1 MTFREEL
8 EVTELKRALEKTQRS
23 LAKSKAKTQDMVYA
37 VHAAA
42 MEASLVQPHIKIK
55 PRKTIKSNKAEV
67 AVVHLTDWQAG
78 KVSVSFNLEV
88 LRKRIEQM
96 VDKVI
101 SLTEIQRAHHPVNE
115 CVLILGEIWSRDF
128 RYSLDNNGK

>member
-8 EVTELKRALEKTQRS
+8 EVTQLKRALEKTQRS

-55 PRKTIKSNKAEV
+55 PVSYT
-67 AVVHLTDWQAG
+67 HLT
-78 KVSVSFNLEV
+78 LPT
-88 LRKRIEQM
+88 KRI
-96 VDKVI
+96 V
-101 SLTEIQRAHHPVNE
+101 
-115 CVLILGEIWSRDF
+115 
-128 RYSLDNNGK
+128 